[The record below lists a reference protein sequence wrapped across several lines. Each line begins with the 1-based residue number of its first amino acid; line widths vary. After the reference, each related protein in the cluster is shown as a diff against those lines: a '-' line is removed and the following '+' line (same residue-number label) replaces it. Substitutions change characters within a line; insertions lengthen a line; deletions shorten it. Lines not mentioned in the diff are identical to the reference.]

1 MTQVITT
8 LTPASLG
15 MTVLPLDPGLAIP
28 KGGTFSFAV
37 QDMGAF
43 VTLYGYKVPASEI
56 SGYTPN
62 H

>member
-1 MTQVITT
+1 
-8 LTPASLG
+8 
-15 MTVLPLDPGLAIP
+15 
-28 KGGTFSFAV
+28 V

-43 VTLYGYKVPASEI
+43 VALYGYKVPASEI

>member
-1 MTQVITT
+1 
-8 LTPASLG
+8 
-15 MTVLPLDPGLAIP
+15 MTVLPVDPGLAIP
-28 KGGTFSFAV
+28 EGGTFSFAV

-43 VTLYGYKVPASEI
+43 VALYGYKVPASEI